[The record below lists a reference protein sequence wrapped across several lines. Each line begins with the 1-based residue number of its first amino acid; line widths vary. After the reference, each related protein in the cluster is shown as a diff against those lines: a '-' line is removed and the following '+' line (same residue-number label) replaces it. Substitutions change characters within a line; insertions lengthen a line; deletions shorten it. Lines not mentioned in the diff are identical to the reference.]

1 MVRLREQEYDRNN
14 KKSENIFTKFS
25 PWQVPSSFSPEIKH
39 GYFNKEY
46 LKEAI
51 IGLIYGRLLNNSCVT
66 SGQLSENHLANCAKR
81 KYSF

>member
-1 MVRLREQEYDRNN
+1 MVRLSEQEYDCNN

-39 GYFNKEY
+39 GYFYKEY
-46 LKEAI
+46 LKEAL
-51 IGLIYGRLLNNSCVT
+51 IGLIYERLPNNSCVT
-66 SGQLSENHLANCAKR
+66 SVRLSENHLAKCAKR